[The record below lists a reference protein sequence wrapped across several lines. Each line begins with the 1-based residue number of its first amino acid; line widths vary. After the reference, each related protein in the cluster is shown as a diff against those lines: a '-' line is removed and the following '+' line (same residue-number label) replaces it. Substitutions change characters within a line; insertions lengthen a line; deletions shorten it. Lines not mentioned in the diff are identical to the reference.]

1 MGSPRVRA
9 ETLQTV
15 QDVLGKPNMGLTN
28 PLTILKVRSTHS
40 ESEHIRKSNI
50 HQLSQRTPFGKHLL
64 NHASETTGDPV
75 IYHRDDDP
83 RICRFVEKLFIVK
96 WFRT

>member
-40 ESEHIRKSNI
+40 ESEHIRRTNI
-50 HQLSQRTPFGKHLL
+50 HQLSQRTPFGRHLR
-64 NHASETTGDPV
+64 NHASDTTGDPV